1 MKSLI
6 NILKKDFA
14 VSYGAILNPKAAL
27 KDKKTRNRFL
37 ASIFGYGVLIFY
49 AVLFAIMIS
58 SSLESVYKLSGK
70 FVVNLSYGIS
80 IFMITLLF
88 SLAMI
93 ISSIYYSK
101 DLEIMLRLPIREEDM
116 YLSKLI
122 VSQSFGVL
130 VSLAVTI
137 PIGIFYIRQGLSS
150 FYLVNVIISGF
161 LIVISTVSVL
171 QLVIV
176 WIMKY
181 INRFKSVKNIL
192 QILGF
197 VLIMV
202 FSFSAQFIFKQK
214 FASIFM
220 ERIGDLSSNIF
231 LKTLFANIFLFSKGL
246 DSNLGIGQNVLY
258 FLGQIILTVFLV
270 FISVKLGSRPMVQ
283 GAISGSEGIGKKEA
297 KNLPGQIFLI

>member
-1 MKSLI
+1 MQ
-6 NILKKDFA
+6 F
-14 VSYGAILNPKAAL
+14 
-27 KDKKTRNRFL
+27 F
-37 ASIFGYGVLIFY
+37 
-49 AVLFAIMIS
+49 FAIMIS

-283 GAISGSEGIGKKEA
+283 GAISGSEGIGKKKEA